1 MKYPKIKPLAVS
13 ILMALMVPSFAFSA
27 EDQETKN
34 RTTSKADETKGEVVV
49 VVRKREE
56 NVMDVGV
63 SMSVFSSDDIEAAA
77 VADINDITNLT
88 PGFTMAPLFGTGT
101 AVPVIR
107 GLSTSIGEP
116 NVGFFIDGIYQ
127 SSRAQMEAMLGSNIA
142 RIEIAKGPQSALF
155 GRNTFGGAVNFITKK
170 PGREREGEIKLGYG
184 NYNQQ
189 DFRINFSTPINDSND
204 IRFWYNHIARDGY
217 YTNALTGKD
226 LDDRQTDVLGFSL
239 FGGEEEGF
247 NYQLTFGADRARDG
261 DDAVHIVQNNDA
273 FGPPLGFPLPD
284 FQLYTG
290 DVPTFDKDGDYA
302 VTPGHHD
309 RDNKTSSL
317 KLNWDLGGMS
327 LTAITGYN
335 NLSQNYLVDD
345 DYTAIRISQT
355 ATIVH
360 QNEFSQEIRLQSEDE
375 STFQWTAGLYYYKLN
390 TDSDVNQQYQDN
402 FFFVP
407 SLGGLDSIIHENTKS
422 IAGFGSAAW
431 SLGEA
436 WKMIL
441 SGRYFSEKKSAN
453 TLDTNLLAQ
462 TTSTFDDSKTFNKFT
477 PRLDIEYH
485 LQDGDL
491 VYGSVA
497 RAVKAGGFN
506 TISIAGAI
514 SENDRTYDPESSMNY
529 ELGYKG
535 SFMDDQIKFT
545 SALFYIKWKDQ
556 IVRALGDTG
565 QILNVN
571 AAQTTSKGFE
581 MELNSQLSDNLNI
594 NLGLAYTD
602 ATFDK
607 YTFGAL
613 AGLGVNPVL
622 DGVQLQFVSKW
633 QYNATLD
640 YQGGQV
646 FEDFNWFTRF
656 DVGYQS
662 SQGIVQTST
671 PRAPARTLANLSLGV
686 SNLNWKVQFWVKN
699 LFKDDASLSG
709 VFQPGRKSRALA
721 FTGQA
726 PGWQVFQ
733 GLVNA
738 PNPRTY
744 GVSLYYNF

>member
-1 MKYPKIKPLAVS
+1 MVYPKIKPLALS
-13 ILMALMVPSFAFSA
+13 IVMALSVCHVAYSA
-27 EDQETKN
+27 DAQN
-34 RTTSKADETKGEVVV
+34 NNSKPDANADDDKGEVIV

-56 NVMDVGV
+56 NVMDIGV
-63 SMSVFSSDDIEAAA
+63 SMSVFSAEDIEAAVVSD
-77 VADINDITNLT
+77 VADITNLT

-116 NVGFFIDGIYQ
+116 NVGFFVDGIYQ

-155 GRNTFGGAVNFITKK
+155 GRNTFGGAINFITKK
-170 PGREREGEIKLGYG
+170 PSPEREGEIKVGYG

-189 DFRINFSTPINDSND
+189 DYRINYSTPVSDNID
-204 IRFWYNHIARDGY
+204 IRLWYNHIARDGY
-217 YTNALTGKD
+217 YKNTLTGKD
-226 LDDRQTDVLGFSL
+226 LDDRKTDVLGFSL
-239 FGGEEEGF
+239 FGGEDEGF

-261 DDAVHIVQNNDA
+261 DDAVHIVQNNTA
-273 FGPPLGFPLPD
+273 FGPPFGIPLPD

-290 DVPTFDKDGDYA
+290 DVPTFNQDGDYA
-302 VTPGHHD
+302 VTPGHHN
-309 RDNKTSSL
+309 RDNRTSSL
-317 KLNWDLGGMS
+317 KLNWALDGMS

-345 DYTAIRISQT
+345 DYTAAEISQT
-355 ATIVH
+355 ATIIN
-360 QNEFSQEIRLQSEDE
+360 QNELSQELRLQSEND
-375 STFQWTAGLYYYKLN
+375 SNVQWTAGIYYYKIN
-390 TDSDVNQQYQDN
+390 TDSDVNQQYQGG

-407 SLGGLDSIIHENTKS
+407 PLGGLDSIIHEGNKS
-422 IAGFGSAAW
+422 IAGFGSVSW
-431 SLGEA
+431 DLENN
-436 WKMIL
+436 WKMIV
-441 SGRYFSEKKSAN
+441 SGRYFSEKKSAS
-453 TLDTNLLAQ
+453 TLDTNLLAM
-462 TTSTFDDSKTFNKFT
+462 TSSTFDDSKTFNEFT
-477 PRLDIEYH
+477 PRLDVEYH
-485 LQDGDL
+485 LQDGGL
-491 VYGSVA
+491 LYGSVA

-506 TISIAGAI
+506 TVSIAGAI
-514 SENDRTYDPESSMNY
+514 SENDRTYDPESSTNY

-535 SFMDDQIKFT
+535 SFMDDRVRFT
-545 SALFYIKWKDQ
+545 SAFFYIKWKDQ

-571 AAQTTSKGFE
+571 AAKTTSKGFE
-581 MELNSQLSDNLNI
+581 IELDSQLSDNLNL

-613 AGLGVNPVL
+613 AGLGVDPVL

-671 PRAPARTLANLSLGV
+671 PRAPARTLANFSLGV
-686 SNLNWKVQFWVKN
+686 ENINWKVQFWVKN
-699 LFKDDASLSG
+699 VFKDDASLSG
-709 VFQPGRKSRALA
+709 VFQPGRASRALA

-726 PGWQVFQ
+726 AGWQVFQ

-744 GVSLYYNF
+744 GVNLYYNF